1 MAKRSKKLQGISYN
15 FDNRTREQIGSNGE
29 LVLRES
35 FLRASRELL
44 DNFGIDK
51 FSVERLQGMVGL
63 LETFTQVTEELESR

>member
-1 MAKRSKKLQGISYN
+1 MARSKKLTGISYN
-15 FDNRTREQIGSNGE
+15 FHNRTPEQIGSNGE

-51 FSVERLQGMVGL
+51 YSVERLQGMVGL
-63 LETFTQVTEELESR
+63 LETFTQVTDELQS